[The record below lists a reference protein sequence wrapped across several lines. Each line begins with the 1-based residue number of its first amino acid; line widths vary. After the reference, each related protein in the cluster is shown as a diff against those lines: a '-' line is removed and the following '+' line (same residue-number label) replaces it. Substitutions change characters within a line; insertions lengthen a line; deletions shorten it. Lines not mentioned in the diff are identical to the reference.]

1 MASPVGEREGSNST
15 GDEHEPAP
23 APNHPEQSHPEPAC
37 VEAQKWIEAVTGR
50 SFGDKDFRGG
60 LENGILLCE
69 LLSSIKPGLV
79 KKINRLPTPIAG
91 LDNLSVF
98 LKGCEE
104 LGLKGSQLFDP
115 GDLQDTSIR
124 ANLKDSECNRKL
136 KNVLITVFWL
146 GKAASGNA
154 TYNGPTLNLKEF
166 EGLLSHMRTEC
177 EDAGDCTRR
186 SVRDSGYDC
195 WDSER
200 SDSLSPPRHARD
212 DSLDSLDSFGSR
224 SQHSPSPD
232 VAHRGNSD
240 GDSEVD
246 NRKPDVRRD
255 DMLARRTAGGSES
268 RSSVPFN
275 QFLPNRANA
284 TAYVP
289 TPRRKVH
296 AEDGEQRRMSRR
308 VAHVT
313 EDSESMSMSD
323 MRSEEE
329 AEHVQPL
336 GLSRYERMQ
345 EQYNHNLEEE
355 DHWRDD
361 LARWKNRRRS
371 ASQELI
377 RKEEERKRMEKRMK
391 EEGMDAH
398 KRKSIKTYREIVEEK
413 ERREAELC
421 EAYRRAETPEEAA
434 MVLQRYALRF
444 TISDATLDSLK
455 LPRIGPDYQ
464 PDSTKPDLKIKP
476 AHTTVDQEQRVAKNG
491 QENQSK
497 PEPKQEAEKN
507 DPRTQEC
514 VSAASLPSPPAPS
527 DPPTVPHTQVQ
538 NAEPQTRHAHTEPR
552 MPEPTPKQAH
562 PEVQQ
567 AQPQPQPTQAHT
579 QHAQPQPQPTQAHTQ
594 HAQPQPQPTQAHT
607 QHAQPQP
614 QPTQAHTQHAQLQPQ
629 PTQAHTQHAQLQP
642 QPTQAHTQHAQL
654 QPQPTQAHTQH
665 AQLQPQPTQAHSQ
678 QAQPKPPHTE
688 PQSLQAQPP
697 PYGHTRLSPA
707 SSGTP
712 PSRPM
717 PLLTA
722 KPYSQPKHIQTGH
735 KAVKVEGLVHVNGKS
750 VEEGMS
756 VPPLP
761 SSPLHSPEGSKAPP
775 TQQATANQTTNE
787 TLTPQ
792 QPELVATTTSGSSA
806 ISSLIGGRNC
816 IVTTTI
822 VTELSQTYMEPY
834 PSNLPSNTQINGT
847 MGLLLQQDGEQKE
860 VLSGSAPFS
869 YQQTYSPTVTEGLE
883 ESNVTI
889 ETPMLNLAKRVN
901 HWVWDPNEERK
912 RQERWQQEQER
923 LLQEQYQREQG
934 KLKEEWERAQKE
946 VEEEERRHNE
956 EERQILEET
965 VAPLNL
971 STLSKQPSQVEA
983 ISSAQQDSLTKTNAP
998 TVLSHKVATIT
1009 LDLEMEARDTPKQ
1022 NNQRVP
1028 MMSEDQHG
1036 VSQLRFVQDA
1046 SWENERKQELWKT
1059 SSLDRNAQLIQ
1070 PSTVKRSGSHDN
1082 VGTHSPSSSPQPTS
1096 SSRCVSGKKLCSGCS
1111 LPLGKGAAMII
1122 DTLGLFFHI
1131 QCFKCGVC
1139 EGQLGTTRAG
1149 TDVRIRNGVLSCH
1162 ECYITTSAGHPT
1174 TL

>member
-23 APNHPEQSHPEPAC
+23 APKHPEQSHPEPAC
-37 VEAQKWIEAVTGR
+37 IEAQKWIEAVTGR

-124 ANLKDSECNRKL
+124 ANLKDSDCSRKL

-154 TYNGPTLNLKEF
+154 TYNGPTLNIKEF

-177 EDAGDCTRR
+177 EEAGDCTRR

-232 VAHRGNSD
+232 VANRGNSD

-255 DMLARRTAGGSES
+255 DMLARRTAGGGES

-296 AEDGEQRRMSRR
+296 AEDGEQRRMSRQ

-329 AEHVQPL
+329 GEHVQPL
-336 GLSRYERMQ
+336 GQSRYERMQ

-377 RKEEERKRMEKRMK
+377 RKEEERKRMEKKMK

-455 LPRIGPDYQ
+455 LPRIGLDYQ
-464 PDSTKPDLKIKP
+464 PDSTKPDPKIKP
-476 AHTTVDQEQRVAKNG
+476 AHTTVDQEQRVARNG

-497 PEPKQEAEKN
+497 PEQKQEAEKN

-514 VSAASLPSPPAPS
+514 ASAAVLPSPPAPS
-527 DPPTVPHTQVQ
+527 DPPTVPHTQTQ
-538 NAEPQTRHAHTEPR
+538 NAEPQTQHAHTEPR
-552 MPEPTPKQAH
+552 KPEPTPKQAH
-562 PEVQQ
+562 PEVQH
-567 AQPQPQPTQAHT
+567 QPQPPQAHT

-594 HAQPQPQPTQAHT
+594 HAQPKPQHT
-607 QHAQPQP
+607 QPPSLHAQPC
-614 QPTQAHTQHAQLQPQ
+614 
-629 PTQAHTQHAQLQP
+629 
-642 QPTQAHTQHAQL
+642 
-654 QPQPTQAHTQH
+654 
-665 AQLQPQPTQAHSQ
+665 
-678 QAQPKPPHTE
+678 
-688 PQSLQAQPP
+688 
-697 PYGHTRLSPA
+697 GHTRLSSA
-707 SSGTP
+707 SSGPP

-756 VPPLP
+756 VPLLP
-761 SSPLHSPEGSKAPP
+761 SAPLHSPEGSKAPP
-775 TQQATANQTTNE
+775 TQQATANQTANE

-834 PSNLPSNTQINGT
+834 PSNLPSNTQQINGT
-847 MGLLLQQDGEQKE
+847 MGLLLQQEGEQKE

-934 KLKEEWERAQKE
+934 KLKEEWERAQRE
-946 VEEEERRHNE
+946 VEEDERRHNE

-965 VAPLNL
+965 AAPLNL

-983 ISSAQQDSLTKTNAP
+983 ISSAQQDSLTKTNAA
-998 TVLSHKVATIT
+998 TAVSHKMATIT
-1009 LDLEMEARDTPKQ
+1009 LDQPDLEIEARDITQQ

-1070 PSTVKRSGSHDN
+1070 PSTVKRSGSHDI
-1082 VGTHSPSSSPQPTS
+1082 VGTHSPSSSPQPTL

-1111 LPLGKGAAMII
+1111 LTLGKGAAMII

-1149 TDVRIRNGVLSCH
+1149 TDVRIRNGVLNCH
-1162 ECYITTSAGHPT
+1162 ECYITSCAAGHPT